1 MIYTLMNPISVWALA
16 KWKVLVFPGKIQ
28 IIHPP

>member
-1 MIYTLMNPISVWALA
+1 MMNMLMNSISVWALA
-16 KWKVLVFPGKIQ
+16 KWNVLVFSGKIQ